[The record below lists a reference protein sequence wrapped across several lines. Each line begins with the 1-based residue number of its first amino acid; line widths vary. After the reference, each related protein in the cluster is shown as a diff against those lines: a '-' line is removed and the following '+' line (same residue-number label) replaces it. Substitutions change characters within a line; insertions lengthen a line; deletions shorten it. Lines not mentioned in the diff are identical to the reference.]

1 MGQTIAGQVL
11 DVEFTVTD
19 NITTATPNVA
29 MQFKDVAGNDVSHPV
44 TVNCYLSTDSAGQTL
59 AIDSTDTTE
68 IAIGTD
74 GTILAELAADIM
86 AVCVSEADG
95 DLDLE
100 ITVVDSKTV
109 YFNVVMPNGEVKT
122 CSTALNYTS

>member
-29 MQFKDVAGNDVSHPV
+29 MQFKDVAGNDVSHPI

-86 AVCVSEADG
+86 AVCVSESDG

-100 ITVVDSKTV
+100 ITVVDGKTV

-122 CSTALNYTS
+122 CATALNYTS

>member
-1 MGQTIAGQVL
+1 MGQTITEQVL
-11 DVEFTVTD
+11 DVAFTVSD
-19 NITTATPNVA
+19 NDTTTPNVA
-29 MQFKDVAGNDVSHPV
+29 MQFKDVGGNDVSHPV
-44 TVNCYLSTDSAGQTL
+44 AVMCYLTTDSAGQTL
-59 AIDSTDTTE
+59 AVDATDTTD

-74 GTILAELAADIM
+74 GTILAELVTDIM

-100 ITVVDSKTV
+100 VTVVDGKTV

-122 CSTALNYTS
+122 CATALYYTS

>member
-29 MQFKDVAGNDVSHPV
+29 MQFKDVAGNDVSHPI

-100 ITVVDSKTV
+100 ITVVDGKTV
-109 YFNVVMPNGEVKT
+109 YFNVVMPNGEVET

>member
-11 DVEFTVTD
+11 DVEFTVTS

-29 MQFKDVAGNDVSHPV
+29 MQFKDVAGNDVSHPI

-100 ITVVDSKTV
+100 VTVVDGKTV

-122 CSTALNYTS
+122 CATALNYTS

>member
-11 DVEFTVTD
+11 DVEFTVTN

-29 MQFKDVAGNDVSHPV
+29 MQFKDVAGNDVSHPI

-100 ITVVDSKTV
+100 VTVVDGKTV

-122 CSTALNYTS
+122 CATALNYTS

>member
-1 MGQTIAGQVL
+1 
-11 DVEFTVTD
+11 
-19 NITTATPNVA
+19 
-29 MQFKDVAGNDVSHPV
+29 MQFKDVAGNDVSHPI

-100 ITVVDSKTV
+100 VTVVDSKTV

-122 CSTALNYTS
+122 CATALNYTS

>member
-11 DVEFTVTD
+11 DVEFTVTN

-100 ITVVDSKTV
+100 VTVVDGKTV

-122 CSTALNYTS
+122 CATALNYTS

>member
-1 MGQTIAGQVL
+1 MGQTIKEQVL

-29 MQFKDVAGNDVSHPV
+29 MQFKDVAGNDVSHPI
-44 TVNCYLSTDSAGQTL
+44 TVNCYLSTDSEGQTL

-100 ITVVDSKTV
+100 VTVVDGKTV

-122 CSTALNYTS
+122 CATALNYTS

>member
-1 MGQTIAGQVL
+1 MGQTLAEQVL
-11 DVEFTVTD
+11 DVEFTVSD
-19 NITTATPNVA
+19 NDTTTPNVA

-44 TVNCYLSTDSAGQTL
+44 AVLCYLSTDSAGQTL
-59 AIDSTDTTE
+59 AVDGTDTTE

-74 GTILAELAADIM
+74 GTILAELSTNIIAL
-86 AVCVSEADG
+86 CVSEADG

-100 ITVVDSKTV
+100 ITVVDTKTV

-122 CSTALNYTS
+122 CATALYYTS

>member
-29 MQFKDVAGNDVSHPV
+29 MQFKDVAGNDVSHPI

-100 ITVVDSKTV
+100 ITVVDGKTV

-122 CSTALNYTS
+122 CATALNYTS

>member
-11 DVEFTVTD
+11 DVEFTVTN

-29 MQFKDVAGNDVSHPV
+29 MQFKDVAGNDVSHPI

-100 ITVVDSKTV
+100 VTVVDSKTV

-122 CSTALNYTS
+122 CATALNYTS

>member
-1 MGQTIAGQVL
+1 MCYLTTDAAGQ
-11 DVEFTVTD
+11 
-19 NITTATPNVA
+19 
-29 MQFKDVAGNDVSHPV
+29 K
-44 TVNCYLSTDSAGQTL
+44 L
-59 AIDSTDTTE
+59 AADGTDTTE

-74 GTILAELAADIM
+74 GTILAELVTDIM

-100 ITVVDSKTV
+100 VTVVDGKTV

-122 CSTALNYTS
+122 CATALYYTS

>member
-1 MGQTIAGQVL
+1 MGQTITEQVL
-11 DVEFTVTD
+11 DVAFTVSD
-19 NITTATPNVA
+19 NDTTTPNVA
-29 MQFKDVAGNDVSHPV
+29 MQFKDVGGNDVSHPV
-44 TVNCYLSTDSAGQTL
+44 AVMCYLTTDAAGQTL
-59 AIDSTDTTE
+59 AADGTDTTE

-74 GTILAELAADIM
+74 GTILAELVTDIM

-100 ITVVDSKTV
+100 VTVVDGKTV

-122 CSTALNYTS
+122 CATALYYTS

>member
-1 MGQTIAGQVL
+1 MGATIAEQVL

-29 MQFKDVAGNDVSHPV
+29 MQFKDIAGNDVSHPV
-44 TVNCYLSTDSAGQTL
+44 AVIVYLTTDSAGQTL
-59 AIDSTDTTE
+59 AADSTDTTE

-74 GTILAELAADIM
+74 GTILAELVTDIM
-86 AVCVSEADG
+86 AVVVSEADG
-95 DLDLE
+95 DLDME
-100 ITVVDSKTV
+100 ITVVDTKTV

-122 CSTALNYTS
+122 CTTALNYTS

>member
-29 MQFKDVAGNDVSHPV
+29 MQFKDVAGNDVSHPI
-44 TVNCYLSTDSAGQTL
+44 TVNCYLSTDSEGQTL

-86 AVCVSEADG
+86 AVCVSESDG

>member
-29 MQFKDVAGNDVSHPV
+29 MQFKDVAGNDVSHPI

-86 AVCVSEADG
+86 AVCVSESDG